1 MSAHDSLFD
10 TSPYR
15 SQSRQDERDEEAEL
29 ERINDFNSRVE
40 FAEHLAQRILDE
52 PLMQRIVERHPKEFK
67 DYMDSIQQAIDEL
80 PAKLT

>member
-29 ERINDFNSRVE
+29 ERINDFNSDIEALEYAARK
-40 FAEHLAQRILDE
+40 ILDDE
-52 PLMQRIVERHPKEFK
+52 VFQRMVQRRPDLK

-80 PAKLT
+80 PERRT